1 MKLTLRKKLTGS
13 FLIIS
18 LLFAGASGV
27 IFYYLKSMESSYND
41 LLGRRSEILANM
53 KEIQLQGAMQGSSM
67 REYLLQQS
75 LDSQSKIGQ
84 SGANITILVQDT
96 LPLLKVDEDK
106 RNLKKISKLNDEY
119 MDEVKKVTA
128 TASVD
133 LDKARDE
140 ALNKV
145 YPLSREI
152 RTLSEKMAE
161 RQQKLMV
168 KGNKDAMAL
177 VEEIIFVVSII
188 GVAVVVLAIAAGTYI
203 SRMISRPVSRM
214 TVMLKDIA
222 DGDLTMDPIQVKNKD
237 EIGDLADGI
246 NSMGT
251 NLAKLIRQVRTSA
264 EHVASSAEELTASA
278 GQTAQATEQI
288 ASAVE
293 EVAGG
298 SQLQVRSVEQIVDS
312 INALKNGT
320 LQIYESMNKM
330 AKASGSSLQAA
341 DGGNEAITKTVSQM
355 DVISKS
361 ITETADVVKDLGE
374 KSQEINKI
382 VDVITDISGQ
392 TNLLALN
399 AAIEAARAGE
409 QGKGFAVV
417 ADEVRKLAE
426 QSAQSANQI
435 SEIIFMIQ
443 ELTENAVKAMK
454 KGTVEVE
461 NGTHLVR
468 ESGEAFTILKE
479 SVVLVSKQVDEV
491 ASATEAINSNTVHVA
506 DSIHYI
512 SQMAETAASTTEEV
526 SASTEEQLASM
537 EEIMSSSTALADMA
551 EELNSSIRQFRV

>member
-27 IFYYLKSMESSYND
+27 FFYYLKSMESSYND

-53 KEIQLQGAMQGSSM
+53 KEIQLQGAMQSSSM

-84 SGANITILVQDT
+84 SGANINILVQET
-96 LPLLKVDEDK
+96 LALVKVDEDK
-106 RNLKKISKLNDEY
+106 ENLKKISKLNTEY

-133 LDKARDE
+133 LVKARDE
-140 ALNKV
+140 ANNKV

-152 RTLSEKMAE
+152 RTLSGKLAE
-161 RQQKLMV
+161 RQQKLME
-168 KGNKDAMAL
+168 KGNQEAMAL
-177 VEEIIFVVSII
+177 VEEIIFIVSII

-222 DGDLTMDPIQVKNKD
+222 EGDLTMDPIQVKNKD

-298 SQLQVRSVEQIVDS
+298 SQHQVRSVEQIAES
-312 INALKNGT
+312 IDALKNGT
-320 LQIYESMNKM
+320 LQIFESMNKM
-330 AKASGSSLQAA
+330 AEASGSSLEAA
-341 DGGNEAITKTVSQM
+341 AGGNEAITRTVSQM

-361 ITETADVVKDLGE
+361 ITETAFAVKDLGE

-417 ADEVRKLAE
+417 ANEVRKLAE

-435 SEIIFMIQ
+435 GEIIFMIQ
-443 ELTENAVKAMK
+443 ELTDNAVKAMN
-454 KGTVEVE
+454 KGTLEVE

-468 ESGEAFTILKE
+468 ESGQAFTVLKE

-491 ASATEAINSNTVHVA
+491 AAATEAINSNTIHVA
-506 DSIHYI
+506 DSIQYI
-512 SQMAETAASTTEEV
+512 SQMAETAASTTQEV